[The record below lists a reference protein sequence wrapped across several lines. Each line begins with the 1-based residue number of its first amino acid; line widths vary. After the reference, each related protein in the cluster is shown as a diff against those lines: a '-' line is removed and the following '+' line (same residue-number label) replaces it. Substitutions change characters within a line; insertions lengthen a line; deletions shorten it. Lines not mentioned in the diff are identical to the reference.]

1 MDDMARISRPALAV
15 FRKQDGSM
23 KEGLPSDEVTGRTSP
38 PRRAV
43 LQAGLGL
50 GALGYASGKAAA
62 HLSIAGSIGVD
73 LPPATE
79 AVRAFRVAIA
89 SAAIEDLRR
98 RLAMTRWPER
108 ETVADGS
115 QGVQLERAQALVDY
129 WRDGYDMGRLERRL
143 NAFPQFRTALDGLG
157 IHFLHVRSKHANA
170 LPILLTHGW
179 PGSVVEFL
187 DVIGPLTD
195 PEAHGGRAEDAF
207 HVVIPSLPGYGFS
220 DKPERTGWDVPRIAT
235 AWSTLMKRLGYHRWV
250 AQGGDWGAH
259 VTTWLGVQKPEGLAA
274 IHLNLP
280 TLSPPPLEGAP
291 GDEEKAAIAE
301 LKAFF
306 RTMTGYGSIQET
318 RPQTLGYGLVD
329 SPVGQAMWIYEKFT
343 DWTDSNRNPES
354 VISRDAMLDD
364 IMLYWVTATAASSA
378 RLYAEDAG
386 EQTSRH
392 VVEIPVG
399 VSIFPGEIYRPP
411 RIWGERTY
419 SKLFYWNRVSKGGH
433 FAAFEQPALFTA
445 ELRACFARIRT

>member
-1 MDDMARISRPALAV
+1 MN
-15 FRKQDGSM
+15 
-23 KEGLPSDEVTGRTSP
+23 ETLPGDEVTGGTPVPLRRTL
-38 PRRAV
+38 

-50 GALGYASGKAAA
+50 GALGFVSAKAAA
-62 HLSIAGSIGVD
+62 QAPISPSIGID
-73 LPPATE
+73 LPPTTD
-79 AVRAFRVAIA
+79 AVTAFRVAIA
-89 SAAIEDLRR
+89 PAAIEDLRR
-98 RLAMTRWPER
+98 RLAMTRWPEQ
-108 ETVADGS
+108 ETVIDGS
-115 QGVQLERAQALVDY
+115 QGVQLERARVLIDY
-129 WRDGYDMGRLERRL
+129 WRDRYDMGRLELRL
-143 NAFPQFRTALDGLG
+143 NAFPQFRTSIDGLG

-170 LPILLTHGW
+170 LPIILTHGW

-220 DKPERTGWDVPRIAT
+220 DKPKAVGWDLPRIAV
-235 AWSTLMKRLGYHRWV
+235 AWSTLMKRLGYGRWV

-259 VTTWLGVQKPEGLAA
+259 VTTWLGVQKADGLAA

-280 TLSPPPLEGAP
+280 TLSPPPLKGKPTA
-291 GDEEKAAIAE
+291 EEKAAIAQ

-354 VISRDAMLDD
+354 EISRDAMLDD
-364 IMLYWVTATAASSA
+364 IMLYWITGTGASSA
-378 RLYAEDAG
+378 RLYAENAG
-386 EQTSRH
+386 EQTSRQ
-392 VVEIPVG
+392 VVDIPVG

-411 RIWGERTY
+411 RVWGERTY
-419 SKLFYWNRVSKGGH
+419 PKLFYWNSVAKGGH
-433 FAAFEQPALFTA
+433 FAAFEQPALFTS
-445 ELRACFARIRT
+445 ELRACFASIRA

>member
-1 MDDMARISRPALAV
+1 MDEALPGDDVA
-15 FRKQDGSM
+15 D
-23 KEGLPSDEVTGRTSP
+23 RTP
-38 PRRAV
+38 LALRRTL

-50 GALGYASGKAAA
+50 GALGLASVKAGA
-62 HLSIAGSIGVD
+62 HGAIAPSIGVD

-79 AVRAFRVAIA
+79 AVRPFRVAIA
-89 SAAIEDLRR
+89 PAAIEDLRR
-98 RLAMTRWPER
+98 RLAMTRWPEQ
-108 ETVADGS
+108 ETVTDGS
-115 QGVQLERAQALVDY
+115 QGVQLHRARSLVDY
-129 WRDGYDMGRLERRL
+129 WRDVYDMGRLERRL
-143 NAFPQFRTALDGLG
+143 NAFPQFRTAIDGLG

-170 LPILLTHGW
+170 LPIILTHGW

-220 DKPERTGWDVPRIAT
+220 DKPRQTGWDVPKIAT
-235 AWSTLMKRLGYHRWV
+235 AWSTLMKRLGYRRWV

-274 IHLNLP
+274 IHLNFP
-280 TLSPPPLEGAP
+280 TLSPPPLEGEPTA
-291 GDEEKAAIAE
+291 EEKAAIAE

-306 RTMTGYGSIQET
+306 RTMTGYGAIQET

-343 DWTDSNRNPES
+343 DWSDSNHNPES

-364 IMLYWVTATAASSA
+364 IMLYWITGSGASSA
-378 RLYAEDAG
+378 RLYAENSGDQ
-386 EQTSRH
+386 ESRR
-392 VVEIPVG
+392 VVDIPVG

-419 SKLFYWNRVSKGGH
+419 PKLFYWNRVAKGGH
-433 FAAFEQPALFTA
+433 FAAFEQPALFTS
-445 ELRACFARIRT
+445 ELRTCFAHIRT

>member
-1 MDDMARISRPALAV
+1 MNETLPGDDVICGTPVPLR
-15 FRKQDGSM
+15 
-23 KEGLPSDEVTGRTSP
+23 RTL
-38 PRRAV
+38 

-50 GALGYASGKAAA
+50 GALGFVSAKAAA
-62 HLSIAGSIGVD
+62 QAPILPPIGID
-73 LPPATE
+73 LPPTTD
-79 AVRAFRVAIA
+79 AVTAFRVAIA
-89 SAAIEDLRR
+89 PAAIEDLRR

-108 ETVADGS
+108 ETVNDGS
-115 QGVQLERAQALVDY
+115 QGVQLERARLLIDY
-129 WRDGYDMGRLERRL
+129 WRDHYDMGRLERRL
-143 NAFPQFRTALDGLG
+143 NAFPQFRTSIDGLG

-170 LPILLTHGW
+170 LPIILTHGW

-220 DKPERTGWDVPRIAT
+220 DKPKAVGWDVPRIAV
-235 AWSTLMKRLGYHRWV
+235 AWSSLMKRLGYGRWV

-259 VTTWLGVQKPEGLAA
+259 VTTWLGVQKADGLAA

-280 TLSPPPLEGAP
+280 TLSPPPLEGEPTA
-291 GDEEKAAIAE
+291 EEKAALAQ

-354 VISRDAMLDD
+354 EISRDAMLDD
-364 IMLYWVTATAASSA
+364 IMLYWITGTGASSA
-378 RLYAEDAG
+378 RLYAENAG
-386 EQTSRH
+386 EQTSRQ
-392 VVEIPVG
+392 VVDIPVG

-411 RIWGERTY
+411 RVWGERTY
-419 SKLFYWNRVSKGGH
+419 PKLFYWKRVAKGGH
-433 FAAFEQPALFTA
+433 FAAFEQPALFTS
-445 ELRACFARIRT
+445 ELRACFASIRA

>member
-1 MDDMARISRPALAV
+1 
-15 FRKQDGSM
+15 M
-23 KEGLPSDEVTGRTSP
+23 KEDSARRNVAHAKPDALRRTLLKAPLGLSVMG
-38 PRRAV
+38 
-43 LQAGLGL
+43 LGGLGL
-50 GALGYASGKAAA
+50 GSSKAVAQV
-62 HLSIAGSIGVD
+62 LPVPSIAVD
-73 LPPATE
+73 LPAAVE

-89 SAAIEDLRR
+89 PDAIADLRR

-108 ETVADGS
+108 ETVNDRS
-115 QGVQLERAQALVDY
+115 QGVQLERAQGLVNY
-129 WRDGYDMGRLERRL
+129 WRDHYDMARLERRL
-143 NAFPQFRTALDGLG
+143 NALPQFRTAVDGLG
-157 IHFLHVRSKHANA
+157 IHFIHVRSKHTHA
-170 LPILLTHGW
+170 LPIVLTHGW
-179 PGSVVEFL
+179 PGSVIEFL

-220 DKPERTGWDVPRIAT
+220 DKPTQPGWDVPRIAR
-235 AWSTLMKRLGYHRWV
+235 AWSVLMKRLGYDRWV

-259 VTTWLGVQKPEGLAA
+259 VTTWLGKQKPEGLLA

-280 TLSPPPLEGAP
+280 TLSPPPLDGEP
-291 GDEEKAAIAE
+291 TDEEKAAIAE

-306 RTMTGYGSIQET
+306 RTMTGYGSIQDT

-329 SPVGQAMWIYEKFT
+329 SPVGQAMWIYEKFI
-343 DWTDSNRNPES
+343 DWTDSNGNPES

-364 IMLYWVTATAASSA
+364 IMLYWITGTAASSA
-378 RLYAEDAG
+378 RLYAENSGD
-386 EQTSRH
+386 QTSRQ
-392 VVEIPVG
+392 VVDIPVG

-419 SKLFYWNRVSKGGH
+419 PKLFYWNRVSKGGH

-445 ELRACFARIRT
+445 ELRACFARIRTRQA

>member
-1 MDDMARISRPALAV
+1 MFHETGKSMNEDLPG
-15 FRKQDGSM
+15 DG
-23 KEGLPSDEVTGRTSP
+23 VTGRGLAP
-38 PRRAV
+38 LRRTL
-43 LQAGLGL
+43 LQAGLSL
-50 GALGYASGKAAA
+50 GALGFASARAAA
-62 HLSIAGSIGVD
+62 RASISPSIGVD
-73 LPPATE
+73 LPPTTD
-79 AVRAFRVAIA
+79 AVSAFRVVIS

-98 RLAMTRWPER
+98 RLAMTRWPEQ
-108 ETVADGS
+108 ETVNDGS
-115 QGVQLERAQALVDY
+115 QGVQLERARVLIDY
-129 WRDGYDMGRLERRL
+129 WRDVYDMGRLERRL
-143 NAFPQFRTALDGLG
+143 NAFPQFRTSIDGLG

-170 LPILLTHGW
+170 LPIILTHGW

-187 DVIGPLTD
+187 EVIGPLTD

-220 DKPERTGWDVPRIAT
+220 DKPKQAGWDVPRIAA
-235 AWSTLMKRLGYHRWV
+235 AWSILMKRLGYNRWV

-259 VTTWLGVQKPEGLAA
+259 VTTWLGVQKPDGLVA

-280 TLSPPPLEGAP
+280 TLSPPPLEGEPTA
-291 GDEEKAAIAE
+291 EEKAAIAE

-318 RPQTLGYGLVD
+318 RPQTLGYGLAD
-329 SPVGQAMWIYEKFT
+329 SPSGQAMWIYEKFT

-364 IMLYWVTATAASSA
+364 IMLYWITGTGASSA

-386 EQTSRH
+386 DQTSRQ
-392 VVEIPVG
+392 VVDIPVG

-419 SKLFYWNRVSKGGH
+419 PKLFYWNRVSKGGH
-433 FAAFEQPALFTA
+433 FAAFEQPALFSS
-445 ELRACFARIRT
+445 ELRACFASIRTYQA

>member
-1 MDDMARISRPALAV
+1 MKENPLIDEVVSGALA
-15 FRKQDGSM
+15 
-23 KEGLPSDEVTGRTSP
+23 PS
-38 PRRAV
+38 RRLL
-43 LQAGLGL
+43 LQSALGL
-50 GALGYASGKAAA
+50 VAMGFEPTTGAAQRPMVSSLG
-62 HLSIAGSIGVD
+62 VE

-79 AVRAFRVAIA
+79 AVSAFQVVIA
-89 SAAIEDLRR
+89 SGAIEDLRR
-98 RLAMTRWPER
+98 RLAMTRWPEQ
-108 ETVADGS
+108 ETVKDGS
-115 QGVQLERAQALVDY
+115 QGVQLARAQVLVEY

-143 NAFPQFRTALDGLG
+143 NSYPQFRTSIDGLG
-157 IHFLHVRSKHANA
+157 IHFLHVRSKHAGA
-170 LPILLTHGW
+170 LPIILTHGW
-179 PGSVVEFL
+179 PGSVIEFL

-207 HVVIPSLPGYGFS
+207 HVIIPSLPGYGFS
-220 DKPERTGWDVPRIAT
+220 DKPRQTGWDVPRIAT
-235 AWSTLMKRLGYHRWV
+235 AWSTLMKRLKYDRWV

-259 VTTWLGVQKPEGLAA
+259 VTTWLGKQKPEGLIA

-280 TLSPPPLEGAP
+280 TLSPPPLEGDPTA
-291 GDEEKAAIAE
+291 EEKAAIAE

-343 DWTDSNRNPES
+343 DWTDSNHDPES

-364 IMLYWVTATAASSA
+364 IMLYWLTATAASSA
-378 RLYAEDAG
+378 RLYAENSGD
-386 EQTSRH
+386 QISRQ
-392 VVEIPVG
+392 VVDTPVG

-419 SKLFYWNRVSKGGH
+419 PKLFYWNKVSKGGH
-433 FAAFEQPALFTA
+433 FAAFEQPALFTS
-445 ELRACFARIRT
+445 ELRACFAGFRT

>member
-1 MDDMARISRPALAV
+1 MQELLPNDD
-15 FRKQDGSM
+15 G
-23 KEGLPSDEVTGRTSP
+23 TGRTP
-38 PRRAV
+38 APLRRTLLLA
-43 LQAGLGL
+43 AAGL
-50 GALGYASGKAAA
+50 GALGVASARATANG
-62 HLSIAGSIGVD
+62 SISPSIGVD

-79 AVRAFRVAIA
+79 EVSPFRVAIA
-89 SAAIEDLRR
+89 PAAIADLRR
-98 RLAMTRWPER
+98 RLAMTRWPDK
-108 ETVADGS
+108 ETVTDGS
-115 QGVQLERAQALVDY
+115 QGVQLQRARILVDY
-129 WRDGYDMGRLERRL
+129 WRDAYDMGRLERRL
-143 NAFPQFRTALDGLG
+143 NAFPQFRTAIDGLG
-157 IHFLHVRSKHANA
+157 IHLLHVRSKHANA
-170 LPILLTHGW
+170 LPIILTHGW

-220 DKPERTGWDVPRIAT
+220 DKPRRTGWDVPRIAT
-235 AWSTLMKRLGYHRWV
+235 AWSTLMKRLGYGRWV

-259 VTTWLGVQKPEGLAA
+259 VTTWLGVQKAEGLAA

-280 TLSPPPLEGAP
+280 TLSPPPLDGAP
-291 GDEEKAAIAE
+291 NAEEKAAIAE
-301 LKAFF
+301 LKTFF
-306 RTMTGYGSIQET
+306 ATMTGYGSIQET

-343 DWTDSNRNPES
+343 DWSDSNRNPETE
-354 VISRDAMLDD
+354 IARDAMLDD
-364 IMLYWVTATAASSA
+364 IMLYWITGTGASSA

-386 EQTSRH
+386 EQTARQ
-392 VVEIPVG
+392 VVDIPVG
-399 VSIFPGEIYRPP
+399 VSIFPAEIYRPP

-419 SKLFYWNRVSKGGH
+419 PKLFYWNRVAKGGH